1 MLSIG
6 MTTAGRQFFFSALA
20 LLALAV
26 TPLFARQGGPK
37 TQPIH
42 FIENKWN
49 AALQTAGAEHK
60 LIFADAYAVWCAP
73 CKQLQQTT
81 FTDTAVAA
89 YFNRHF
95 VNVSLD
101 AEKGEG
107 IAFASRWALQVYPT
121 LYFFDEQGRLL
132 ASHEGYLDAGAL
144 LAMAKKIRVL
154 AK

>member
-1 MLSIG
+1 MHSTG
-6 MTTAGRQFFFSALA
+6 MTTAGRQLFFAVFA
-20 LLALAV
+20 LLASAV
-26 TPLFARQGGPK
+26 NPLYAQHGGQK
-37 TQPIH
+37 TQPIR

-49 AALQTAGAEHK
+49 AALQKAGAEHK

-73 CKQLQQTT
+73 CKLLQQTT
-81 FTDTAVAA
+81 FIDTAVAA

-95 VNVSLD
+95 INVSLD

-132 ASHEGYLDAGAL
+132 ASREGYLDAGAL
-144 LAMAKKIRVL
+144 LAMAKKVMLL

>member
-1 MLSIG
+1 MLSTG
-6 MTTAGRQFFFSALA
+6 TTASYRQVFFAVLA
-20 LLALAV
+20 LLASTLN
-26 TPLFARQGGPK
+26 PLYAQHGGQK
-37 TQPIH
+37 IQPIR

-49 AALQTAGAEHK
+49 VALQKAGAEHK

-73 CKQLQQTT
+73 CKLLQQTT

-89 YFNRHF
+89 YFNRYF
-95 VNVSLD
+95 INVSLD

-107 IAFASRWALQVYPT
+107 VAFASRWALQVYPT

-132 ASHEGYLDAGAL
+132 ANREGYLDAGAL
-144 LAMAKKIRVL
+144 LALAKKIRVL